1 MTLDD
6 PEGARIRRT
15 LAVVLPSYR
24 RLERIPP
31 LVREYLAQ
39 DADQV
44 VMVLDGPHEGW
55 QEILAAESADPRV
68 IVAELPE
75 NRGLALARIAGL
87 DLVTCDI
94 VLAVDDDVEPKSDLV
109 ARHRAF
115 HAALAD
121 RVLQGYMPVSL
132 PTRRGRD
139 HAPTFLY
146 ARDYEAQVRGW
157 VTSGSSDIL
166 GSLWGGNVSLP
177 TDLYRRGEAV
187 KPSVRLEY
195 NEDLDLGRRLGMLGA
210 EATFDPAA
218 RALHHHRRGLDGF
231 RRECLARG
239 GAVRMLEARWG
250 ERPAQLTPMVE
261 IPASYNRVLAELQRR
276 ISRRDRSVAERLVVG
291 LYRFAGGARLWALQ
305 DGIARMLR
313 RAYIMRGYRD
323 SAPATARV
331 TAGKTDG
338 SGVGEDLAAP
348 IR

>member
-1 MTLDD
+1 MT
-6 PEGARIRRT
+6 PEEDSGSRARRT
-15 LAVVLPSYR
+15 LAVVIPSYR
-24 RLERIPP
+24 RLERIPS

-44 VMVLDGPHEGW
+44 IVVLDGPHAGW
-55 QEILAAESADPRV
+55 ENILADERADPRV
-68 IVAELPE
+68 VITELPE

-87 DLVTCDI
+87 GLVTSDI
-94 VLAVDDDVEPKSDLV
+94 VLAVDDDVEPKSGLV

-115 HAALAD
+115 HAALTD
-121 RVLQGYMPVSL
+121 RVLQGYMPVAL
-132 PTRRGRD
+132 PARRGRD

-146 ARDYEAQVRGW
+146 ARDYEAQARGW
-157 VTSGSSDIL
+157 AGSESSVIL

-177 TDLYRRGEAV
+177 TDLYRRAEAA

-195 NEDLDLGRRLGMLGA
+195 NEDLDLGRRLEMLGA
-210 EATFDPAA
+210 EAIFDSAA
-218 RALHHHRRGLDGF
+218 RALHHHHRGLDGF

-239 GAVRMLEARWG
+239 GAVRMLEERWG

-261 IPASYNRVLAELQRR
+261 IPASYNRALAALQRA
-276 ISRRDRSVAERLVVG
+276 IAGGDKTFAERLVVA
-291 LYRFAGGARLWALQ
+291 LYRVAGLAQLWPLQ

-313 RAYIMRGYRD
+313 RAYIMRGYRE
-323 SAPATARV
+323 STLSGSRV

-338 SGVGEDLAAP
+338 SDIGEAQRAP